1 MNKIVFLF
9 SFLLSNTHLF
19 GQNNPQRPEYTVIAG
34 GKITTIEVVDSL
46 AKLGYVKRMQKGVTE
61 EERAKLAKTFGNK
74 IGDKEFIVIIS
85 LFTEEEKNERAK
97 HKVEYVAEKRD
108 SSNDKNPIIKINDSI
123 HDFTVKMID
132 GRMIKLSELKGKVTL
147 INFWATWC
155 APCLMEFYD
164 FPSKIINPFKNSAFV
179 LLPISRGETEEVVKK
194 KMTQLKQKGIDFNVG
209 IDPNQHIAGLYDAQN
224 AIPKNVLVDKN
235 GIIRYISLGYGEDNL
250 NKISAMIKKLLD
262 E

>member
-1 MNKIVFLF
+1 MNKIGFLF
-9 SFLLSNTHLF
+9 MILLISFHSF
-19 GQNNPQRPEYTVIAG
+19 GQTAKRPDYTVIAE
-34 GKITTIEVVDSL
+34 GKITTKQIVDSL
-46 AKLGYVKRMQKGVTE
+46 AKLGYVKSIHKGVSE
-61 EERAKLAKTFGNK
+61 EDRVKLVKKYGDK
-74 IGDKEFIVIIS
+74 IGDKEFIVLIS

-108 SSNDKNPIIKINDSI
+108 TSNNDKPTIKINDSLR
-123 HDFTVKMID
+123 DFTVKMID

-155 APCLMEFYD
+155 APCLMEFYE
-164 FPSKIINPFKNSAFV
+164 FPSTIINPFKNSAFV
-179 LLPISRGETEEVVKK
+179 LLPISRGETEKVVKN

-209 IDPNQHIAGLYDAQN
+209 IDPNQYIAGLYDAQN

-235 GIIRYISLGYGEDNL
+235 GIIRYISSGYSDENL
-250 NKISAMIKKLLD
+250 KNISLMIKILLD